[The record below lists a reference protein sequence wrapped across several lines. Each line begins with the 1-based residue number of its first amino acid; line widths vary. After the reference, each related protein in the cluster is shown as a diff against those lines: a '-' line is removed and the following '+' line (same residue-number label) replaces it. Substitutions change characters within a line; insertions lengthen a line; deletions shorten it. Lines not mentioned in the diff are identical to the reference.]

1 MRRVFA
7 RRGFRFVSLV
17 WVVGCFNGWRDGEPK
32 RARVSW
38 GAADVV
44 GGLRR
49 AGLEFRGL
57 WAPCRLRCGVE

>member
-32 RARVSW
+32 RARVFW
-38 GAADVV
+38 GTADVV
-44 GGLRR
+44 VGYLVPVR
-49 AGLEFRGL
+49 LCGL
-57 WAPCRLRCGVE
+57 WAPCRLKVWT